1 MKHDPLTRLCGY
13 APHRQ
18 DDHLGPR
25 RYGNATMPAITIAT
39 GGKVMKRTYLYPLII
54 GYGFVIPKSCIVGIN
69 DLTIG
74 FATTVIGACVTYW
87 MGVRVVERDLRPPT
101 T

>member
-1 MKHDPLTRLCGY
+1 MKLS
-13 APHRQ
+13 
-18 DDHLGPR
+18 
-25 RYGNATMPAITIAT
+25 
-39 GGKVMKRTYLYPLII
+39 YLYPLIGFVVPTLLI
-54 GYGFVIPKSCIVGIN
+54 GYGLVIPKSCIAGIN

-87 MGVRVVERDLRPPT
+87 MGVRTVEWDLRPPT

>member
-1 MKHDPLTRLCGY
+1 MKLR
-13 APHRQ
+13 
-18 DDHLGPR
+18 
-25 RYGNATMPAITIAT
+25 
-39 GGKVMKRTYLYPLII
+39 YLYPLIGFVAPTLLI
-54 GYGFVIPKSCIVGIN
+54 GYGFVIPKSCIAGIN

>member
-1 MKHDPLTRLCGY
+1 
-13 APHRQ
+13 
-18 DDHLGPR
+18 
-25 RYGNATMPAITIAT
+25 MPAMTIAT
-39 GGKVMKRTYLYPLII
+39 GGTVMKLSYLYPLIGFVVPTLLV
-54 GYGFVIPKSCIVGIN
+54 GYGLVIPKSCIAGIN

-87 MGVRVVERDLRPPT
+87 MGVRTVERDLRPST